1 MRISDWSSDVCS
13 SDLPDDGTVT
23 AAKITADTG
32 EQAALRVKIGA
43 ASSTALTALD
53 GTVSDLSGTVTTQG
67 TTVGALQT
75 ALVAIQS
82 DVATVTGA
90 LASGI
95 AAPYDTWADLEAV
108 TPTADGQR
116 GGVIPTDDGTHPAPV
131 TSQTGRAS
139 WRERGGQY
147 VLIS

>member
-13 SDLPDDGTVT
+13 SDLIKVGSLPSGDGGVPDDGTVT

-53 GTVSDLSGTVTTQG
+53 GTVSDLSGTVTTPG

-75 ALVAIQS
+75 ALVRP
-82 DVATVTGA
+82 G
-90 LASGI
+90 
-95 AAPYDTWADLEAV
+95 ER
-108 TPTADGQR
+108 R
-116 GGVIPTDDGTHPAPV
+116 GGKAGVSP
-131 TSQTGRAS
+131 GRS
-139 WRERGGQY
+139 RWSRDH
-147 VLIS
+147 

>member
-13 SDLPDDGTVT
+13 SDLIKVGSLPSGDGGVPDDGTVT

-108 TPTADGQR
+108 TPTADGKR
-116 GGVIPTDDGTHPAPV
+116 GDVIPTDDGTQDRKSTRLNSSH
-131 TSQTGRAS
+131 
-139 WRERGGQY
+139 
-147 VLIS
+147 

>member
-13 SDLPDDGTVT
+13 SDLIKVGSLPSGDGGVPDDGTVT

-67 TTVGALQT
+67 KTVGALQT
-75 ALVAIQS
+75 ALVAIQR

-95 AAPYDTWADLEAV
+95 AAPYDTWAEDRKSTRL
-108 TPTADGQR
+108 
-116 GGVIPTDDGTHPAPV
+116 H
-131 TSQTGRAS
+131 SS
-139 WRERGGQY
+139 H
-147 VLIS
+147 